1 MRARHAALIAA
12 LPMILTAACLPS
24 GLPEPSGREDFADY
38 CAACHGIDG
47 SGQGAVASVLDAP
60 PADLT
65 MLAEAND
72 GTFPKAR
79 VMSKIWGYAQM
90 KDDGSGVMPK
100 FSELLQGDRV
110 VLYDIGDGIATPTPI
125 RLVQLAE
132 YLEKLQK

>member
-24 GLPEPSGREDFADY
+24 GLAEPSGREDFADY
-38 CAACHGIDG
+38 CAACHGPDG
-47 SGQGAVASVLDAP
+47 SGQGAVAAVLDAA

-65 MLAEAND
+65 MLSESND

-79 VMSKIWGYAQM
+79 VMSKIWGYTRM
-90 KDDGSGVMPK
+90 KDPQSEVMPR
-100 FSELLQGDRV
+100 FSDLLQGDRV
-110 VLYDIGDGIATPTPI
+110 VLYDSGDGIATPTPI

-132 YLEKLQK
+132 YIEKLQK

>member
-47 SGQGAVASVLDAP
+47 SGQGAVASVLDAS

-65 MLAEAND
+65 MLAGHLLVPVTSGYD
-72 GTFPKAR
+72 TFDAQSGAGQTHIALAR
-79 VMSKIWGYAQM
+79 QPVNTAVIPALA
-90 KDDGSGVMPK
+90 GSV
-100 FSELLQGDRV
+100 LLEQRGSQ
-110 VLYDIGDGIATPTPI
+110 
-125 RLVQLAE
+125 LVALGQ
-132 YLEKLQK
+132 